1 MDPDVCLYKVHH
13 RSGLGALELRI
24 DSTGA
29 LLGIESEGQAT
40 SIVSTGHRITIKQV
54 AAPTAWLPAYMSVD
68 SAIAWLFYITKPN
81 ELSERLLIS
90 FKLPDMASFIEAG
103 ADSGES
109 LTAIEFED
117 GVRQLHVG
125 TQDEEYFSWCGEAA
139 WMPSRLV
146 PLLAG
151 DKLLVTH
158 VEANGLLTQVPE
170 LFVNEG
176 FYLHYILAESPRRKS
191 TEYPDEWDVATWY
204 AVDQTR
210 SMLEEAWNEQQ
221 HTAGPR

>member
-1 MDPDVCLYKVHH
+1 M
-13 RSGLGALELRI
+13 LELRI
-24 DSTGA
+24 ASTGK
-29 LLGIESEGQAT
+29 LLSIESEGQAT
-40 SIVSTGHRITIKQV
+40 SVVSTGHCITIKQV
-54 AAPTAWLPAYMSVD
+54 AAPTAWLPADMSVD

-90 FKLPDMASFIEAG
+90 FKLPGMASFIEAG

-117 GVRQLHVG
+117 GVRQLHLG
-125 TQDEEYFSWCGEAA
+125 TQDEEYFSWCGKAA

-146 PLLAG
+146 PLLA
-151 DKLLVTH
+151 DNKLLVTRI
-158 VEANGLLTQVPE
+158 EANGLLTQVPE

-191 TEYPDEWDVATWY
+191 VEYPDEWDIATRN

-210 SMLEEAWNEQQ
+210 STLEEVWDEQQ
-221 HTAGPR
+221 HTTGP